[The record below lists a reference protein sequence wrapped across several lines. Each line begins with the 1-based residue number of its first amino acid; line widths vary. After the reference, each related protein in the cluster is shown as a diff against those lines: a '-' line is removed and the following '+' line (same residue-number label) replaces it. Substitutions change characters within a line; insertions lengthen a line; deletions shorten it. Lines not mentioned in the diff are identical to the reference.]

1 MVWFYLNSKSTSQ
14 TQVYQYPE
22 LAADAY
28 SPEINITEL
37 VNYCQTN
44 GTGYVMLYEY
54 GGTIQYFDS
63 NLTEQTVYGMLNST
77 GRFTSQATFGIAPQR
92 IFVLSFK

>member
-1 MVWFYLNSKSTSQ
+1 M
-14 TQVYQYPE
+14 

-28 SPEINITEL
+28 SPEINIKEL
-37 VNYCQTN
+37 VNYCQAN

-63 NLTEQTVYGMLNST
+63 NLTEESVYGMLNGT
-77 GRFTSQATFGIAPQR
+77 GRFIQEAAFGNAPQR